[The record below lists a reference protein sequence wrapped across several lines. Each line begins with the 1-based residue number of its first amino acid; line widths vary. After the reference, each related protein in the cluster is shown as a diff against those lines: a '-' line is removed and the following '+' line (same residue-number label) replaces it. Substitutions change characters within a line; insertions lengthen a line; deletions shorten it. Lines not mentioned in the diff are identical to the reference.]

1 VGDPIVE
8 DLNNRGIRLEAYKF
22 TEQTRKDLLT
32 NMALKLEQR
41 TVKLLDHDVLKQE
54 MSYFQYELGNQGKLK
69 IKVPDGLHDDC
80 PFATALSMHNLPSQP
95 IRQNRYNQ
103 TSMGVTS
110 ISEFSL

>member
-1 VGDPIVE
+1 VE
-8 DLNNRGIRLEAYKF
+8 DLNKRGIRLEAYKF
-22 TEQTRKDLLT
+22 TEQTRNDLLK
-32 NMALKLEQR
+32 NLAIKMEQR
-41 TVKLLDHDVLKQE
+41 IVSLLDDDILKQE
-54 MSYFQYELGNQGKLK
+54 LSYFQYELGNQGKLK